1 MGAAG
6 HDGRLHQDEKGLSVA
21 NTFVAPLGSTA
32 QRRTATIRDVL
43 GPDWRIGWLFV
54 APVVIIVTALLIY
67 PFLDAIVLSFQ
78 ERFIGQPGTWV
89 GLANYAAL
97 FSTADT
103 PWVKAAITT
112 LTITAGAIATKFV
125 IGTAMAC
132 VLNQDLPARH
142 FLRGVMFLP
151 WAVPAVVSAYVWRF
165 MFDTTGPINGAIANF
180 SLLDDYIYF
189 FNDARLAVPALIV
202 VIVWAGTPF
211 WTMNILAGMQS
222 IGQELYEAAEIDGAN
237 TFQRFLHVTM
247 PGLQPVILVTALLST
262 IWTSANLTP
271 IFVLTG
277 GGPNYA
283 TTTLPL
289 LSYLTAIPGHQLG
302 AGAAIAMTMV
312 PFYLILVLFLTR
324 RMLRQEA

>member
-32 QRRTATIRDVL
+32 QRRTTTIRDVL

-247 PGLQPVILVTALLST
+247 PGLQPVILVTGLLST

>member
-1 MGAAG
+1 MADTLAAPF
-6 HDGRLHQDEKGLSVA
+6 RAASRPRSSNL
-21 NTFVAPLGSTA
+21 
-32 QRRTATIRDVL
+32 RRIL
-43 GPDWRIGWLFV
+43 GPDWQLGWLLV

-67 PFLDAIVLSFQ
+67 PFFDAILLSFQ
-78 ERFIGQPGTWV
+78 ERFIGRAGTWV
-89 GLANYAAL
+89 GLDNYATL
-97 FSTADT
+97 FASSNT
-103 PWVKAAITT
+103 PWVKAAITS
-112 LTITAGAIATKFV
+112 LAITAGAIGTKFV
-125 IGTAMAC
+125 IGMIMAC

-142 FLRGVMFLP
+142 LLRGIMFLP

-180 SLLDDYIYF
+180 GWLDDYIYF

-211 WTMNILAGMQS
+211 WTMNILAGMQA
-222 IGQELYEAAEIDGAN
+222 IGTELYEAAEIDGAS
-237 TFQRFLHVTM
+237 TFQRFLHVTL
-247 PGLQPVILVTALLST
+247 PGVQPVVLVTALLST

-312 PFYLILVLFLTR
+312 PFYLVLVLFLTR
-324 RMLRQEA
+324 RMLRQE